1 MLPRAVTRLLVLLT
15 GGKYPKPMVNLSV
28 KI

>member
-15 GGKYPKPMVNLSV
+15 GDKYPKQIVNLSV